1 MPEARLHDGSTIE
14 IEVSGAGPAL
24 LLPVN
29 PQPVVGPR
37 AEEMRKYG
45 ADPVLGQS
53 LIRVLSGLFRV
64 IAFQRAIPGDSA
76 HVASR

>member
-53 LIRVLSGLFRV
+53 LIRVLSDTFRV
-64 IAFQRAIPGDSA
+64 VAFQRAIPGDSA
-76 HVASR
+76 HVPSR